1 MKGGVIMAEDTQGV
15 NEPVNE
21 TQDVAAPTTEQKTTE
36 SEKVSG
42 NELPN
47 EASDRTKERFETL
60 TRELKEERQ
69 RREALEGAFKTLKP
83 EAKPVAEQP
92 IYDPDTG
99 LLNEQ
104 ALNNVQLRAQ
114 EAEKQALET
123 RRQLDQILEGQ
134 KKQSQEREDTEAY
147 QSHPELDPKSD
158 KFNKELRDVTAS
170 LMLQSMVHP
179 EDFGDKQLS
188 HKEAGDKAKELI
200 AKLSGNVKEEAA
212 KEAIE
217 QLSPKEQAALEATGS
232 NKRSDTTDLSTL
244 KYRTRKGDEDAI
256 IARFKRINPS

>member
-1 MKGGVIMAEDTQGV
+1 MAEETQGV
-15 NEPVNE
+15 IEPVND
-21 TQDVAAPTTEQKTTE
+21 TQDVAAPTTEQKTTG
-36 SEKVSG
+36 SEQVP

-47 EASDRTKERFETL
+47 EASERTKARFEEL
-60 TRELKEERQ
+60 TSQLKEERQ

-83 EAKPVAEQP
+83 EAKPEANQP

-114 EAEKQALET
+114 EAERQAQET
-123 RRQLDQILEGQ
+123 KKQLDQLLEGQ
-134 KKQSQEREDTEAY
+134 KKQTQEREDLEAFTA
-147 QSHPELDPKSD
+147 HPELDPKNE
-158 KFNKELRDVTAS
+158 KFNKDLRDMTAS

-179 EDFGDKQLS
+179 EQFGDKQLT
-188 HKEAGDKAKELI
+188 HKEAGDKAKELV
-200 AKLSGNVKEEAA
+200 AKISGNVATEAA

-232 NKRSDTTDLSTL
+232 TKRGNTTDLTDL
-244 KYRTRKGDEDAI
+244 RRQTRRGNEDAI
-256 IARFKRINPS
+256 VARLKGLSPS

>member
-1 MKGGVIMAEDTQGV
+1 MADETQGV
-15 NEPVNE
+15 E
-21 TQDVAAPTTEQKTTE
+21 TQVNDTPAPATPTGEQKTTG
-36 SEKVSG
+36 SEQVP

-69 RREALEGAFKTLKP
+69 RREALEGAFNTLKP
-83 EAKPVAEQP
+83 KEVKPEQVLP
-92 IYDPDTG
+92 IVDPDTG

-104 ALNNVQLRAQ
+104 ALVTTQQRAIEAERQAQ
-114 EAEKQALET
+114 ETK
-123 RRQLDQILEGQ
+123 RQLDGLLEGQ
-134 KKQSQEREDTEAY
+134 KKQAQEREDQEAFTA
-147 QSHPELDPKSD
+147 HPELNPKNE
-158 KFNKELRDVTAS
+158 KFNKDLRDITAS

-179 EDFGDKQLS
+179 EDFGNKQLS

-200 AKLSGNVKEEAA
+200 AKISGNVKEEAA

-232 NKRSDTTDLSTL
+232 RQRSNLTDLESL
-244 KYRTRKGDEDAI
+244 QRRTRKGDPEAI
-256 IARFKRINPS
+256 MERLARMQSS